1 VGLIS
6 VDSNMSH
13 QDTRY
18 FKQMEVDA
26 RRGVGEALHPDQCP
40 KLCLHGVDFAIPPR
54 GLRVVPQFDAE
65 GKASLDMAGVEDWP
79 ELSGLL
85 ARAGEATK
93 ERTLTIDLDD
103 SAGLL
108 CDLMGLARKAMLKQY
123 ALTDPQIAELLA
135 TKERT
140 LTIDLDDSAGLL
152 CDLMGL
158 ARKAML
164 KQYALTDPQIAE
176 LLAFETDKSPEWVQQ
191 LLRWAHGLPM
201 DFGPIMEA
209 LSQPETPQIEI
220 APEPPRKRWKFWKR

>member
-1 VGLIS
+1 
-6 VDSNMSH
+6 MSH

-135 TKERT
+135 
-140 LTIDLDDSAGLL
+140 
-152 CDLMGL
+152 
-158 ARKAML
+158 
-164 KQYALTDPQIAE
+164 
-176 LLAFETDKSPEWVQQ
+176 FETDKSPEWVQQ